1 MCRAVIKRRG
11 LGISPGYSEHDPQ
24 LLSLENRRKIEP
36 NKIPSCLI
44 PRLLVVFTQQ
54 LEILLTTL
62 IVYAGF
68 TVSVY
73 FNVVVKLLSYFA
85 VGFGTRSCFP
95 FWGEVICWL
104 PGGLGAPKISNNTL
118 IVILLS
124 IQ

>member
-1 MCRAVIKRRG
+1 MQVSLYLVI
-11 LGISPGYSEHDPQ
+11 
-24 LLSLENRRKIEP
+24 
-36 NKIPSCLI
+36 
-44 PRLLVVFTQQ
+44 
-54 LEILLTTL
+54 ILYYNTN
-62 IVYAGF
+62 
-68 TVSVY
+68 
-73 FNVVVKLLSYFA
+73 FNVIVNLLSYFA